1 MITEVKRA
9 PADIGGII
17 MAVLNIG
24 SGEPHTTIGDAI
36 AVVQD
41 RDIIE
46 VHAGTYINEYVS
58 VSKHITLKYV
68 ALRCGFAAAAL
79 LAASMAQ
86 PAAALVIKPSFDS
99 S

>member
-1 MITEVKRA
+1 MTTEVKRA

-24 SGEPHTTIGDAI
+24 SGELDTTIGDAI

-46 VHAGTYINEYVS
+46 VHAGTYINDHVS
-58 VSKHITLKYV
+58 VSKHITVIPHSPDETAISGTFGTVFDYYS
-68 ALRCGFAAAAL
+68 
-79 LAASMAQ
+79 ASYR
-86 PAAALVIKPSFDS
+86 
-99 S
+99 